1 MIGPEPFLKHSMT
14 EKNSADMASGRSPLS
29 GCAIFVT
36 AFLVLIFLLVFSVYA
51 LFRQYDEIAKF
62 TAPAT
67 RPVEEVNVNSHENE
81 VRLLK
86 EKIGDFQRRLGGD
99 EEVSLALTPDEMN
112 LAIASFDAFRD
123 LRGTFRVTAMDGDV
137 MRIAICF
144 QLNGKPR
151 LAREGEGGWMNSDP
165 RYLIG
170 TLVARPALLKH
181 EVVLRIDKIEV
192 EGAAV
197 PPEFIGHMSP
207 YRLAER
213 YLGDAVIGPAMAA
226 LTRVEIAD
234 GRLVLIKKPGE
245 VPGDEIGRDQV
256 DSSSRR
262 LFTIFGIA
270 ATCFLSIAGLVVFMG
285 MRKKSSGA

>member
-1 MIGPEPFLKHSMT
+1 MT
-14 EKNSADMASGRSPLS
+14 EKNSADMVSGRSPLS

-36 AFLVLIFLLVFSVYA
+36 AFLMLIFLLFFSVYA
-51 LFRQYDEIAKF
+51 LFRQYDEIEKF
-62 TAPAT
+62 TAPAA
-67 RPVEEVNVNSHENE
+67 RPVQVVDVKGHENE
-81 VRLLK
+81 VRLLE
-86 EKIGDFQRRLGGD
+86 EKIGDFQRGLGGD
-99 EEVSLALTPDEMN
+99 EEISLALTPDEMN

-123 LRGTFRVTAMDGDV
+123 LRGTFRVTGIDGGV

-151 LAREGEGGWMNSDP
+151 LSRAGEVGWMSADP

-170 TLVARPALLKH
+170 TLVARPALLKR
-181 EVVLRIDKIEV
+181 EVVLQIDKIEV
-192 EGAAV
+192 EGAVV
-197 PPEFIGHMSP
+197 PPEFVGHMSP

-213 YLGDAVIGPAMAA
+213 YLGDPVIGPAMAA
-226 LTRVEIAD
+226 LTRVELAD
-234 GRLVLIKKPGE
+234 GRLVFIKKPGE
-245 VPGDEIGRDQV
+245 VPFDEIGRDEV

-270 ATCFLSIAGLVVFMG
+270 ATCFLSIAGFVVFMG

>member
-1 MIGPEPFLKHSMT
+1 
-14 EKNSADMASGRSPLS
+14 
-29 GCAIFVT
+29 
-36 AFLVLIFLLVFSVYA
+36 
-51 LFRQYDEIAKF
+51 
-62 TAPAT
+62 
-67 RPVEEVNVNSHENE
+67 
-81 VRLLK
+81 
-86 EKIGDFQRRLGGD
+86 
-99 EEVSLALTPDEMN
+99 
-112 LAIASFDAFRD
+112 
-123 LRGTFRVTAMDGDV
+123 LRGTFRVTGVDGGV

-151 LAREGEGGWMNSDP
+151 LSREGEVGWMSADP

-170 TLVARPALLKH
+170 TLVARPALLKR
-181 EVVLRIDKIEV
+181 EVVLQIDQIEV

-213 YLGDAVIGPAMAA
+213 YLGDPVIGPAMAA
-226 LTRVEIAD
+226 LTRVEISD
-234 GRLVLIKKPGE
+234 GRLVFIKKPGE
-245 VPGDEIGRDQV
+245 VPGDEIGRGEV

>member
-1 MIGPEPFLKHSMT
+1 MT

-36 AFLVLIFLLVFSVYA
+36 AFLMLIFLLVFSVYA

-62 TAPAT
+62 TAPAA
-67 RPVEEVNVNSHENE
+67 RPVEVVDVNSHENE

-123 LRGTFRVTAMDGDV
+123 LRGTFRVTGIDGGA

-151 LAREGEGGWMNSDP
+151 LAREGEVGWMSADP

-181 EVVLRIDKIEV
+181 EVVLQIDQIEV

-197 PPEFIGHMSP
+197 PPEFVGHMSP

-213 YLGDAVIGPAMAA
+213 YLGDPVIGPAMGA

-234 GRLVLIKKPGE
+234 GRLVFIKKPGE
-245 VPGDEIGRDQV
+245 VPIDKIGRDEV

>member
-1 MIGPEPFLKHSMT
+1 
-14 EKNSADMASGRSPLS
+14 MASGRSPLS

-36 AFLVLIFLLVFSVYA
+36 AFLMLIFLLVFSVYA

-62 TAPAT
+62 TTPAA
-67 RPVEEVNVNSHENE
+67 RPVEVVDVNSHENE

-86 EKIGDFQRRLGGD
+86 EKIADFQRRLGGD

-123 LRGTFRVTAMDGDV
+123 LRGTFRVTGIDGGA

-151 LAREGEGGWMNSDP
+151 LSRVGEVGWMSADP

-181 EVVLRIDKIEV
+181 EVVLQIDQIEV

-197 PPEFIGHMSP
+197 PPEFVGHMSP

-213 YLGDAVIGPAMAA
+213 YLGDPVIGPAMGA
-226 LTRVEIAD
+226 LTRVEIAA
-234 GRLVLIKKPGE
+234 GRLMFIKKPGE
-245 VPGDEIGRDQV
+245 VPIDEIGRDEV

>member
-1 MIGPEPFLKHSMT
+1 MT
-14 EKNSADMASGRSPLS
+14 EKNSADMVSGRSPLS

-36 AFLVLIFLLVFSVYA
+36 AFLMLLFLLVFSVYA

-62 TAPAT
+62 TGSAA
-67 RPVEEVNVNSHENE
+67 RPVEMVDASSHENE

-86 EKIGDFQRRLGGD
+86 EKIGNFQRRLGGD

-123 LRGTFRVTAMDGDV
+123 LRGTFRVTDMDGDA

-144 QLNGKPR
+144 RLNGKPR

-170 TLVARPALLKH
+170 TLVARPALLKR
-181 EVVLRIDKIEV
+181 EVVLQIDKIEV

-197 PPEFIGHMSP
+197 PPEFVGHMSP

-213 YLGDAVIGPAMAA
+213 YLGDPMIGPAMAA

-234 GRLVLIKKPGE
+234 GRLVFIKKPGE
-245 VPGDEIGRDQV
+245 VPSDEIGRGEV

-270 ATCFLSIAGLVVFMG
+270 ATCFLSIAGLVVFMA

>member
-1 MIGPEPFLKHSMT
+1 
-14 EKNSADMASGRSPLS
+14 MASGRSPLS

-36 AFLVLIFLLVFSVYA
+36 AFLMLIFLLVFSVYA
-51 LFRQYDEIAKF
+51 LFRQYDEIEKF
-62 TAPAT
+62 TAPAA
-67 RPVEEVNVNSHENE
+67 RPVEVVDVNSHENE
-81 VRLLK
+81 VRQLK
-86 EKIGDFQRRLGGD
+86 EKIADFQRRLGGD
-99 EEVSLALTPDEMN
+99 EEASMALTPDEMN

-123 LRGTFRVTAMDGDV
+123 LRGTFRVTGIDGGA

-151 LAREGEGGWMNSDP
+151 LSREGEVGWMSADP

-170 TLVARPALLKH
+170 TLVARPALLKR
-181 EVVLRIDKIEV
+181 EVVLQIDQIEV
-192 EGAAV
+192 EGAVV
-197 PPEFIGHMSP
+197 PPEFVGHMSP

-213 YLGDAVIGPAMAA
+213 YLDDPVIGPAMGA

-234 GRLVLIKKPGE
+234 GRLIFIKKPGE
-245 VPGDEIGRDQV
+245 VPFDEIGRDEV

>member
-1 MIGPEPFLKHSMT
+1 MT

-62 TAPAT
+62 TAPAA
-67 RPVEEVNVNSHENE
+67 RPVEVVDVNNRENE
-81 VRLLK
+81 VRQLK

-123 LRGTFRVTAMDGDV
+123 LRATFRVTGIDGGA
-137 MRIAICF
+137 MRIAIWF

-151 LAREGEGGWMNSDP
+151 LSREGEVGWMSADP

-181 EVVLRIDKIEV
+181 EVVLQIDQIEV

-197 PPEFIGHMSP
+197 PPEFVGHMSP

-213 YLGDAVIGPAMAA
+213 YLGDPVIGPAMGA

-234 GRLVLIKKPGE
+234 GRLVFIKKLGE
-245 VPGDEIGRDQV
+245 VPIDKIGRDEV

>member
-1 MIGPEPFLKHSMT
+1 MT
-14 EKNSADMASGRSPLS
+14 EKNSADLASGRSPLS

-36 AFLVLIFLLVFSVYA
+36 AFLMLVFLLGFSVYA

-62 TAPAT
+62 TSTAA
-67 RPVEEVNVNSHENE
+67 RPVEVVDAKGHENE

-86 EKIGDFQRRLGGD
+86 EKIGDFQRRLSGD
-99 EEVSLALTPDEMN
+99 EEVSLALTPDEIN
-112 LAIASFDAFRD
+112 LAIAMYDAFRD
-123 LRGTFRVTAMDGDV
+123 LRGTFRVTGIDGGA

-151 LAREGEGGWMNSDP
+151 LAREGEGGWMSADP
-165 RYLIG
+165 RYLVG
-170 TLVARPALLKH
+170 SLVARPALLKR
-181 EVVLRIDKIEV
+181 EVILQIDQIEV

-213 YLGDAVIGPAMAA
+213 YLGDPVIGPAMAA
-226 LTRVEIAD
+226 LTRVELAD
-234 GRLVLIKKPGE
+234 GRLVFIKKPGE
-245 VPGDEIGRDQV
+245 VPSDEIGRAEV

-270 ATCFLSIAGLVVFMG
+270 AACFLSIAGIVVFMG

>member
-1 MIGPEPFLKHSMT
+1 
-14 EKNSADMASGRSPLS
+14 MASGRSPLS

-36 AFLVLIFLLVFSVYA
+36 AFLMLIFLLVFSVYA

-62 TAPAT
+62 TAPAA
-67 RPVEEVNVNSHENE
+67 RPVEVVDAKSRENE
-81 VRLLK
+81 VRQLK
-86 EKIGDFQRRLGGD
+86 EKIGDFQRGLGGD

-112 LAIASFDAFRD
+112 LAIAVYDAFRD
-123 LRGTFRVTAMDGDV
+123 LRGTFRVTGIDGCA

-151 LAREGEGGWMNSDP
+151 LAREGEVGWMSADP

-181 EVVLRIDKIEV
+181 EVVLQIDQIEV

-197 PPEFIGHMSP
+197 PPEFVGHMSP

-213 YLGDAVIGPAMAA
+213 YLGDPVIGPAMAA

-234 GRLVLIKKPGE
+234 GRLVFIKKPGE
-245 VPGDEIGRDQV
+245 LPADEIGRDEV

-270 ATCFLSIAGLVVFMG
+270 ATCFLSVAGLVAYMG
-285 MRKKSSGA
+285 LRKKSSGAKS

>member
-1 MIGPEPFLKHSMT
+1 MT
-14 EKNSADMASGRSPLS
+14 EKNSTQMASGRSPLS

-36 AFLVLIFLLVFSVYA
+36 AFLMLIFLLFFSVYA

-62 TAPAT
+62 TALAA
-67 RPVEEVNVNSHENE
+67 RPVELVDVNSRENE
-81 VRLLK
+81 VRQLK
-86 EKIGDFQRRLGGD
+86 EKIGDFQRGLGGD

-112 LAIASFDAFRD
+112 LAIAAYDALRD
-123 LRGTFRVTAMDGDV
+123 LRGTFRVTGIDGSA

-151 LAREGEGGWMNSDP
+151 LSREGEVGWMSADP

-181 EVVLRIDKIEV
+181 EVVLQIDQIEV

-197 PPEFIGHMSP
+197 PPEFVGHMSP

-213 YLGDAVIGPAMAA
+213 YLGDPVIGPAMAA
-226 LTRVEIAD
+226 LTRVEISD
-234 GRLVLIKKPGE
+234 GRLVFIKKPGE
-245 VPGDEIGRDQV
+245 VPADEIGRDEV

-262 LFTIFGIA
+262 FFTIFGIA
-270 ATCFLSIAGLVVFMG
+270 ATCFLSVAGLVVYMG

>member
-1 MIGPEPFLKHSMT
+1 MT
-14 EKNSADMASGRSPLS
+14 EKNSADIASGRSPLS
-29 GCAIFVT
+29 GCAIFLT
-36 AFLVLIFLLVFSVYA
+36 AFLMLVFLLGFSVYS

-62 TAPAT
+62 TAPAAT
-67 RPVEEVNVNSHENE
+67 PVEVADVTSHENE
-81 VRLLK
+81 VRLLE
-86 EKIGDFQRRLGGD
+86 EKISDFQRGLGGD
-99 EEVSLALTPDEMN
+99 DEVSLALTPDEIN
-112 LAIASFDAFRD
+112 LAIAMYDAFRD
-123 LRGTFRVTAMDGDV
+123 LRGTFRVTGIDRDV

-151 LAREGEGGWMNSDP
+151 LAREGEAGWTNADP

-170 TLVARPALLKH
+170 TLAARPALFKR
-181 EVVLRIDKIEV
+181 EVVLQIDNIEV
-192 EGAAV
+192 QGAAV

-213 YLGDAVIGPAMAA
+213 YLGDPTIGPAMAA
-226 LTRVEIAD
+226 LTRVKIAD
-234 GRLVLIKKPGE
+234 GRLVFIKNPGE
-245 VPGDEIGRDQV
+245 VPVDEIGRNEV

-285 MRKKSSGA
+285 IRKKFSGA

>member
-1 MIGPEPFLKHSMT
+1 
-14 EKNSADMASGRSPLS
+14 MATGRSPLS

-67 RPVEEVNVNSHENE
+67 RPVEEVDVNSHENE

-112 LAIASFDAFRD
+112 LAIASFEAFRD

-192 EGAAV
+192 EGAVV

-256 DSSSRR
+256 NSSSRR

-270 ATCFLSIAGLVVFMG
+270 ATCFLGIAGLVVFMG
-285 MRKKSSGA
+285 MRKNPRALRAFCSNL

>member
-1 MIGPEPFLKHSMT
+1 MT
-14 EKNSADMASGRSPLS
+14 KKNSADMASGRSPLS

-36 AFLVLIFLLVFSVYA
+36 AFLMLIFLLVFSVYA

-62 TAPAT
+62 TAPAA
-67 RPVEEVNVNSHENE
+67 RPVEVVDVNSHENE

-86 EKIGDFQRRLGGD
+86 EKIGDFQRGLGGD

-123 LRGTFRVTAMDGDV
+123 LRGTFRVTDMDGDA

-144 QLNGKPR
+144 RLNGKPR

-197 PPEFIGHMSP
+197 PPEFVGHMSP

-213 YLGDAVIGPAMAA
+213 YLGDPVIGAAMAA

-234 GRLVLIKKPGE
+234 GRLVFIKKPGE
-245 VPGDEIGRDQV
+245 VPGDEIGRAEV

-285 MRKKSSGA
+285 IRKKSSGA

>member
-1 MIGPEPFLKHSMT
+1 MT

-36 AFLVLIFLLVFSVYA
+36 AFLMLIFLLVFSVYA

-62 TAPAT
+62 TAPAA
-67 RPVEEVNVNSHENE
+67 RPVEVVDAKSRENE
-81 VRLLK
+81 VRQLK
-86 EKIGDFQRRLGGD
+86 EKIGDFQRGLGGD

-112 LAIASFDAFRD
+112 LAIAVYDAFRD
-123 LRGTFRVTAMDGDV
+123 LRGTFRVTGIDGCA

-151 LAREGEGGWMNSDP
+151 LAREGEVGWMSADP

-181 EVVLRIDKIEV
+181 EVVLQIDQIEV

-197 PPEFIGHMSP
+197 PPEFVGHMSP

-213 YLGDAVIGPAMAA
+213 YLGDPVIGPAMAA

-234 GRLVLIKKPGE
+234 GRLVFIKKPGE
-245 VPGDEIGRDQV
+245 LPADEIGRDEV

-270 ATCFLSIAGLVVFMG
+270 ATCFLSVAGLVAYMG
-285 MRKKSSGA
+285 LRKKSSGAKS